1 MDLHLI
7 ALGYPFFVLLIVA
20 EVLWSAKRGLGLYR
34 FADAV
39 TDLACGVGSQTVGA
53 VLGAVGVAAYAWA
66 YSLRVTTLPE
76 SGPWVWLAGFLYVDF
91 VFYWWHRWSHE
102 VHFLWA
108 GHVVHHQSEDYN
120 LAVALR
126 QEWLTHLTHV
136 PFYVPLAL
144 VGFPWQVLATNI
156 SISLLYQFWI
166 HTEVIRRMGPYEWVF
181 NAPMHH
187 RVHHAINPQYLDK
200 NYGGILIVWD
210 RLFGTYQEEDQP
222 CVYGTTT
229 PIASWNTFWANW
241 IVWQNMLD
249 AAKQTAAWPD
259 KLRVWWKSPAWS
271 PPDLPAHPPHEVD
284 RASVV
289 KYDTPVPKPLAA
301 WLSVQFLMLTGGQ
314 LATVALFQRPE
325 HSTMGGIA
333 GLVWTAWGLLNLGG
347 LLDGKDWAAWSERR
361 RLELTVVLLAVP
373 ILGISVGGGVRQLAS
388 VWGLYL
394 VAHLLLRLSLPR
406 ALRRPPLA

>member
-20 EVLWSAKRGLGLYR
+20 EVLWSHRQRLGLYR
-34 FADAV
+34 FADAL

-53 VLGAVGVAAYAWA
+53 MLGALGVAAYVWA
-66 YSLRVTTLPE
+66 YDLRVTTLPE
-76 SGPWVWLAGFLYVDF
+76 TGAWIWLLGFLYVDF

-102 VHFLWA
+102 VHTLWA

-126 QEWLTHLTHV
+126 QEWLTHLTHI
-136 PFYVPLAL
+136 PFYLPLAF
-144 VGFPWQVLATNI
+144 VGFPWQVLATNV

-210 RLFGTYQEEDQP
+210 RLFATYQEEVEP

-241 IVWQNMLD
+241 IVWQTMLT
-249 AAKQTAAWPD
+249 AAKQTAKWPD

-271 PPDLPAHPPHEVD
+271 PPDLPAHPPQKVD
-284 RASVV
+284 RAKVV
-289 KYDTPVPKPLAA
+289 KYDTPLPTRLKI
-301 WLSVQFLMLTGGQ
+301 WLSVAFLVTMAAQASLPH
-314 LATVALFQRPE
+314 ATSMFVLGAVPL
-325 HSTMGGIA
+325 ILWA
-333 GLVWTAWGLLNLGG
+333 LLNLGA
-347 LLDGKDWAAWSERR
+347 LLEQKPWAKASEAVRLGVTIAACYVGSTLATDGGFAW
-361 RLELTVVLLAVP
+361 LL
-373 ILGISVGGGVRQLAS
+373 
-388 VWGLYL
+388 L
-394 VAHLLLRLSLPR
+394 VAIPFALLLLTL
-406 ALRRPPLA
+406 PLATRRQASL